1 MARKSKKDFCNNL
14 NVRNITDN
22 NQFWKTVKPFSLKNL
37 AAMKKSK
44 CNRTGQ
50 SSFKGERSSRNI
62 SSYFEI
68 VVEYSCY
75 RHSL

>member
-14 NVRNITDN
+14 NVRIITD
-22 NQFWKTVKPFSLKNL
+22 NQFWKTVKTFSLKNL
-37 AAMKKSK
+37 AAMRKNK

-50 SSFKGERSSRNI
+50 SSFKGERSSRKIN
-62 SSYFEI
+62 SYFETI
-68 VVEYSCY
+68 VEYSCY